1 MGGFVS
7 SSALLSQAA
16 GLVLGGYS
24 IETLLAEDWLGVR
37 YEARDTASGAP
48 VLLRVLDARLARDP
62 VLAAAVHAAP
72 ARQAA
77 LPHPH
82 LAPLLDAGAT
92 EGRLYLAFA
101 FSPGESLAA
110 HLAGTPSPW
119 PPDAALA
126 LLQQLAG
133 ALDAIHADD
142 LVHGYVAPD
151 HILLDAHGQAT
162 LCDLGLVG
170 PAEDSSALLT
180 TTTAPAVTP
189 TAAPEVLAT
198 GLRTPAADR
207 FALAALAYFL
217 LLGVWPFPSGDGER
231 PSPAHLAGQPIDPQ
245 QIDPAIGAQL
255 AQALLRGLA
264 RDPAQRFPSAAEF
277 VNALEAA
284 LVAAPQP
291 QPQPQPPVD
300 LPFTTIPPGP
310 FTFSHGPTAQS
321 TNLPIFQFS
330 TVPITNTLFAA
341 FVQATGY
348 MTQAEVEGWGL
359 AFTGLRWEDVAGATW
374 RAPQGLG
381 SGLAGKEQHPVVQVS
396 YQDALAFC
404 AWAGLDLPTEQQW
417 EKAARGADG
426 RLYPWGDRWR
436 PELCQHAASPQRG
449 TAPVDAFPGDASPY
463 GVRGLAGNVWE
474 WTASPYEPGSAYQVL
489 RGGAWPH
496 DLRFLTTVFRYY
508 ALPGYRSDALGFRC
522 VRM

>member
-1 MGGFVS
+1 MAS
-7 SSALLSQAA
+7 SDPSSQAA

-24 IETLLAEDWLGVR
+24 IETTLAEDWLGVR
-37 YEARDTASGAP
+37 YQARDPASGAP

-62 VLAAAVHAAP
+62 ALAAAVRAAP
-72 ARQAA
+72 ARQGG
-77 LPHPH
+77 LHHPH
-82 LAPLLDAGAT
+82 LACLLDAGAS

-101 FSPGESLAA
+101 FVPGEPLAA
-110 HLAGTPSPW
+110 RLAGDASPW
-119 PPDAALA
+119 PPATALA

-133 ALDAIHADD
+133 ALDAIHVHD

-151 HILLDAHGQAT
+151 HVLLDAHGQAI

-180 TTTAPAVTP
+180 TTVAPAVTP
-189 TAAPEVLAT
+189 TSAPEVLAA
-198 GLRTPAADR
+198 GLRTPAGDR

-217 LLGVWPFPSGDGER
+217 LLGAWPFPAGDGR
-231 PSPAHLAGQPIDPQ
+231 SPAPAHLAGQPTDPQ
-245 QIDPAIGAQL
+245 QIDPAISAQL

-277 VNALEAA
+277 VSALEAA
-284 LVAAPQP
+284 LAAAPQP
-291 QPQPQPPVD
+291 QPQSQPPLD
-300 LPFTTIPPGP
+300 LPVVAIPSGP
-310 FTFSHGPTAQS
+310 FTFGHGPTAQFTS
-321 TNLPIFQFS
+321 LPIYHLTTF
-330 TVPITNTLFAA
+330 PITNTHFAA

-348 MTQAEVEGWGL
+348 MTQADVEGWGL
-359 AFTGLRWEDVAGATW
+359 AFTGLRWEEVAGATW
-374 RAPQGLG
+374 RAPQGPG

-436 PELCQHAASPQRG
+436 PELCQHAASQPRG

-496 DLRFLTTVFRYY
+496 DERFLTTVFRYY

-522 VRM
+522 VRT